1 MKMFH
6 LLGSKN
12 LDLPY
17 SNDVWGIERLLKEKF
32 NIFIK
37 ELKEFNQVHYSE
49 NMENTIED
57 IKISTEGI
65 ISAIHKYLLGDIT
78 GACITFNNVVEK
90 SEFAIKRISEYYGK
104 YVLRTYYRARL
115 RSDKKREF

>member
-37 ELKEFNQVHYSE
+37 ELKEFIHY
-49 NMENTIED
+49 
-57 IKISTEGI
+57 
-65 ISAIHKYLLGDIT
+65 AITRRKD
-78 GACITFNNVVEK
+78 CFV
-90 SEFAIKRISEYYGK
+90 
-104 YVLRTYYRARL
+104 
-115 RSDKKREF
+115 